1 MKDPWMKNG
10 VLFFEND
17 SNGKLSEL
25 AAEILSC
32 IGNYTDITVE
42 QAVCVLNGIK
52 NTLPRISF
60 ISGIP
65 QVSKEKAAQI
75 HAAEK
80 EQWECSST
88 GEWY

>member
-1 MKDPWMKNG
+1 MKDPWMKNR

-42 QAVCVLNGIK
+42 QAIYVLDGIK
-52 NTLPRISF
+52 NILPVISF
-60 ISGIP
+60 VSCIP
-65 QVSKEKAAQI
+65 QVSKEEAAQI

-80 EQWECSST
+80 ERWKQSST